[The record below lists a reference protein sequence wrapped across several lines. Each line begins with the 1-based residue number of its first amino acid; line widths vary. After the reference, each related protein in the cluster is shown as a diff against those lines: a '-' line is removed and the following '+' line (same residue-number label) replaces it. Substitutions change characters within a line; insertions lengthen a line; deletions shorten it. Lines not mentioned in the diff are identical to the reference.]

1 MIRRFETKVRGKGL
15 YLEIMSVL
23 TLKYFTD
30 NTESNFTLCQDIN
43 IE

>member
-1 MIRRFETKVRGKGL
+1 MIRRFETKVRGKEL
-15 YLEIMSVL
+15 YLEVMSVL

>member
-1 MIRRFETKVRGKGL
+1 MVIFFTKVTEKGL

-23 TLKYFTD
+23 TLKYLKD
-30 NTESNFTLCQDIN
+30 NTESNFTLCKDIN